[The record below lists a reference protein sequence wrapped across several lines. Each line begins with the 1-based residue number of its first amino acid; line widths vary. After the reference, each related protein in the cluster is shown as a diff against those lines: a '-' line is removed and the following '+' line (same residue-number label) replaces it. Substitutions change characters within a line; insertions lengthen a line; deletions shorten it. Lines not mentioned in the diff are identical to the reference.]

1 MSKDPQDPQDQAAEE
16 LVARVRAADPA
27 AQAEPDLGALRAAVD
42 AARAADATRADDV
55 DGPVDPVPAVPDE
68 LAARRARRW
77 TGWPARVA
85 GVAAA
90 AVLLGG
96 GGYALGAAQDGDS
109 GSGLVAGGAAP
120 AISLQS
126 GAGADGGN
134 AESMIGAQDE
144 GSKPA
149 AAPRLAGGGDSA
161 YWGGSGRTVF
171 TASGLSSEPT
181 SLHGH
186 GFDSVGAFTQDAIAR
201 AAAALGVPGTPELRD
216 GSWIVGPNDG
226 TGPSVSL
233 YPDGTVTLSYY
244 DPGKDPYSCVATT
257 EVGAAEPASP
267 GGATSEGSTDIA
279 PVPDPCEQRD
289 LGAAPEG
296 EAAAAVVRD
305 ALSALGVDPASFEL
319 TVDHT
324 ADSPEWTYVTAF
336 GVLDGQRTGLSWN
349 AQLTGAGLQSLYG
362 STAALVDLGE
372 YPVISP
378 VEAVQRLTDPRF
390 GSGWFGPM
398 FRADDGMVGAAA
410 DTAVA
415 PEPVTPT
422 VPPSATPGTVV
433 AWPVDHATI
442 VQARLGL
449 ALQTQPDGVA
459 LLVPS
464 YELTSDT
471 GDVWTVIAVADSSL
485 DFGTD

>member
-1 MSKDPQDPQDQAAEE
+1 MSKDPQDQAAEE
-16 LVARVRAADPA
+16 LVARLRAADPA
-27 AQAEPDLGALRAAVD
+27 AQAEPDLTALRAAVD
-42 AARAADATRADDV
+42 AARAADAEAPARV
-55 DGPVDPVPAVPDE
+55 VAVPDE

-96 GGYALGAAQDGDS
+96 GGYALGAAHDGDS
-109 GSGLVAGGAAP
+109 GGDLVAGGAAP
-120 AISLQS
+120 AISLQN
-126 GAGADGGN
+126 GAGADGGSSEN
-134 AESMIGAQDE
+134 LTEAQGTGPKTADV
-144 GSKPA
+144 
-149 AAPRLAGGGDSA
+149 PRVAGGGDSA
-161 YWGGSGRTVF
+161 FWSGSGRTVF
-171 TASGLSSEPT
+171 TASGLSSDPT
-181 SLHGH
+181 SLRGY

-216 GSWIVGPNDG
+216 GSWVVGPDDG

-233 YPDGTVTLSYY
+233 YPDGTVSLSYY

-257 EVGAAEPASP
+257 KVGGAEPASP
-267 GGATSEGSTDIA
+267 GGSTSDVV
-279 PVPDPCEQRD
+279 PVPDPCQQRD

-296 EAAAAVVRD
+296 DAAAAVVRD
-305 ALSALGVDPASFEL
+305 TLSALGADPASFEL
-319 TVDHT
+319 TVDHS

-390 GSGWFGPM
+390 GSGYFGPL
-398 FRADDGMVGAAA
+398 FRANDGLVGAAT

-464 YELTSDT
+464 YELTSDA